1 MAGNWAKKIMNW
13 IKLSYFVWS
22 GNANKDEKFKTKIMI
37 YSKNEWEI
45 EATVGIWGLRRHYT
59 EENKLIF

>member
-1 MAGNWAKKIMNW
+1 MNW